1 MLPFDSDNDA
11 AVGDEAEGT
20 VVVDFA
26 DEVDGIVLRVGGNAD
41 GDYRLV
47 RLVERQLR
55 RTNLRLLPPKEA
67 DGVTVR
73 VEGFRG
79 VESNGKEIAFLDTRR
94 DGDGHRVIGQYNIRI
109 KIAAALC
116 SPLHTGAE
124 VVELVG
130 IETPFVAYGDAA

>member
-1 MLPFDSDNDA
+1 MLPFDSDNYA

-41 GDYRLV
+41 GGYCLIGLV
-47 RLVERQLR
+47 NRDFRC
-55 RTNLRLLPPKEA
+55 TNLRLLPPKEA

-109 KIAAALC
+109 KIAAALG

-124 VVELVG
+124 VVELVR
-130 IETPFVAYGDAA
+130 IEAPFVGDADTA